1 MVGQRE
7 LAIVGS
13 MVETTVHPAAHK
25 ERNVL
30 IATTVVDTLSV
41 LILQLESLS
50 AEVHLAKALAGANK
64 ALVGSAFEGDGGSL
78 VVCRIA
84 ADET

>member
-1 MVGQRE
+1 M
-7 LAIVGS
+7 I
-13 MVETTVHPAAHK
+13 ETSIHPTAHI

-50 AEVHLAKALAGANK
+50 AKVHLAKALTRAHE
-64 ALVGSAFEGDGGSL
+64 ALVGRAFEGDGGSL